1 MLMMVG
7 LRFCARGLFG
17 GWDEFLYW
25 GFWVWVLGGDELR
38 ERKRKMRLREKNILL
53 CSYIILMCYRKIKEE
68 MLGVL

>member
-7 LRFCARGLFG
+7 LRFCAG